1 MKYLAI
7 ILLVLSLAACHRK
20 SVPQIVTETKDS
32 LVYKVVPHDTT
43 IYIPGAMVEVRDTIP
58 CPELNF
64 DTVATNGNVKLHVTI
79 SNGHLTA
86 SCKADSLQKVI
97 SILKETLTHYQLRIL
112 NPTLDRN
119 LGVEDTKRYIPKWV
133 WWLLGVNALLAL
145 YRFRKPLIKLFL

>member
-43 IYIPGAMVEVRDTIP
+43 IYIPGATVEVHDTASAP
-58 CPELNF
+58 CPDWNF
-64 DTVATNGNVKLHVTI
+64 DTVATNGNVKLHVNITK
-79 SNGHLTA
+79 GHLTA

-97 SILKETLTHYQLRIL
+97 NLLTATMEHYRFK
-112 NPTLDRN
+112 NTARMVP
-119 LGVEDTKRYIPKWV
+119 VEVPVQHIPKWV
-133 WWLLGVNALLAL
+133 WWLVGGNILMAAWK
-145 YRFRKPLIKLFL
+145 FRKPLLSLIHP